1 MKRFTFRAAV
11 CGVMSAIS
19 LIAFTLEN
27 LLPPLIIPG
36 ARLGLSNIFIL
47 LTALLV
53 GGAYGYA
60 ALAVKTLIGS
70 IIIGNFSAVL
80 YSLPAG
86 IIALTL
92 ELTAILYF
100 RNVGIIAAS
109 VLGSV
114 INITVQNAVFCLV
127 TKTTEYFIY
136 SPYLALIGTFTG
148 AIVGL
153 IVHKKKKKFPYGFL
167 GLNQ

>member
-136 SPYLALIGTFTG
+136 SPYLALIGAFTG

-153 IVHKKKKKFPYGFL
+153 IVHIALKKIPYGFL

>member
-19 LIAFTLEN
+19 LIAYTLEN

-36 ARLGLSNIFIL
+36 ARLGFSNIFIL

-153 IVHKKKKKFPYGFL
+153 IVHITLKKIPYGFL

>member
-1 MKRFTFRAAV
+1 
-11 CGVMSAIS
+11 MSALS

-27 LLPPLIIPG
+27 LLPPLILPG

-136 SPYLALIGTFTG
+136 SPYLALIGAFTG

-153 IVHKKKKKFPYGFL
+153 IVHIALKKIPYGFL